1 MTNNT
6 SNNMH
11 QPDPAPS
18 TQRPTPKTNSE
29 RTIKSMATLKAK
41 GGRRIPSGYL
51 QPSEAQALEEL
62 LSNGYAASPLAV
74 VKAALLD
81 AHKKVKRSKNIC

>member
-1 MTNNT
+1 
-6 SNNMH
+6 
-11 QPDPAPS
+11 
-18 TQRPTPKTNSE
+18 
-29 RTIKSMATLKAK
+29 
-41 GGRRIPSGYL
+41 
-51 QPSEAQALEEL
+51 LEEL